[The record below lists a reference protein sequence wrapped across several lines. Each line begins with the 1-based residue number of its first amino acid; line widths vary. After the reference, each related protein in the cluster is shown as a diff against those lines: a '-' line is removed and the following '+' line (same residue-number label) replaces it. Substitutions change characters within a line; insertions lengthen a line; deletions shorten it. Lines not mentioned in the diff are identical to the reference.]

1 MFKCFRPSSV
11 HAYLLLT
18 LVTVTCIGCAQ
29 SAPGPAE
36 RIGRGVDDI
45 LGGVK
50 ELQAETSPT
59 PIAAAAVGQGAY
71 RDENLN
77 KYRSLREQWDA
88 EEAARIKAQKVP

>member
-1 MFKCFRPSSV
+1 MFKFFRPSSIQ
-11 HAYLLLT
+11 AYLLLT
-18 LVTVTCIGCAQ
+18 LVTVSCIGCAQ

-50 ELQAETSPT
+50 DLQAESSPT
-59 PIAAAAVGQGAY
+59 PSAAAEGQGAY